1 LYEKYDIVAA
11 YLVAGVVGVSMVFG
25 GVAWVEFAASSDV
38 VGATFGLAGAGAV
51 LTIGGGS
58 LAGMNSGPFWPHA
71 ARLSVTGTM
80 TIMVIVAIGDKSKMG
95 FTD

>member
-11 YLVAGVVGVSMVFG
+11 YLVAGVVGVSMVVG
-25 GVAWVEFAASSDV
+25 GVGTVASSDV

-58 LAGMNSGPFWPHA
+58 LAGMNSGPFWPQA
-71 ARLSVTGTM
+71 ARPSVSASM
-80 TIMVIVAIGDKSKMG
+80 AIVLMGDKSKMG